1 MMILGAGFFGTQ
13 MFWAFHSAS
22 MPLFLNGFTESKLQ
36 ISLVLSLAG
45 VMGCLAPPIVG
56 HFSDRTST
64 RFGRR
69 RPYVFF
75 YPID

>member
-1 MMILGAGFFGTQ
+1 MMIVLGAGFFGTQ

-22 MPLFLNGFTESKLQ
+22 MPLFLKDFTESKFE

-45 VMGCLAPPIVG
+45 VMGCIAPPIIG
-56 HFSDRTST
+56 HFSDRTWT

-69 RPYVFF
+69 KPYAFVLS
-75 YPID
+75 